1 MANEV
6 FSRAG
11 LYVDELNKLRIADP
25 DAIRETQELK
35 DDCHKFIERMTEFQS
50 VVDKYIAIS
59 DKLAAEVEHEKLKV
73 SSQENLHRFSFFYGV
88 VITTTTMTE
97 QRSGHR
103 ISKPAEVCRERPRNT
118 TAAAPSARAREEDR
132 AGKIENT
139 AECIEERGS

>member
-11 LYVDELNKLRIADP
+11 LYVDELNKIRIADP

-59 DKLAAEVEHEKLKV
+59 DKLAAEVEHEKLKAIG
-73 SSQENLHRFSFFYGV
+73 SRNLLKSV
-88 VITTTTMTE
+88 VKDRETQQQQLQALVLEKKIE
-97 QRSGHR
+97 LERLR
-103 ISKPAEVCRERPRNT
+103 IQLNALK
-118 TAAAPSARAREEDR
+118 REE
-132 AGKIENT
+132 AEQNELIEQF
-139 AECIEERGS
+139 SMQS

>member
-11 LYVDELNKLRIADP
+11 LYVDELNKIRIADP

-59 DKLAAEVEHEKLKV
+59 DKLAAEVEHEKLKAIG
-73 SSQENLHRFSFFYGV
+73 SRNLLKSV
-88 VITTTTMTE
+88 V
-97 QRSGHR
+97 
-103 ISKPAEVCRERPRNT
+103 KDRETQQQQLQALVLEKKIELERLKIQLN
-118 TAAAPSARAREEDR
+118 ALKREE
-132 AGKIENT
+132 AEQNELIEQF
-139 AECIEERGS
+139 SMQS

>member
-59 DKLAAEVEHEKLKV
+59 DKLAAEVEHEKLKAIG
-73 SSQENLHRFSFFYGV
+73 SRNLLKSV
-88 VITTTTMTE
+88 VKDRETQQQQLQALVLEKKIE
-97 QRSGHR
+97 LERLR
-103 ISKPAEVCRERPRNT
+103 IQLNALK
-118 TAAAPSARAREEDR
+118 REE
-132 AGKIENT
+132 AEQNELIEQF
-139 AECIEERGS
+139 SMQS